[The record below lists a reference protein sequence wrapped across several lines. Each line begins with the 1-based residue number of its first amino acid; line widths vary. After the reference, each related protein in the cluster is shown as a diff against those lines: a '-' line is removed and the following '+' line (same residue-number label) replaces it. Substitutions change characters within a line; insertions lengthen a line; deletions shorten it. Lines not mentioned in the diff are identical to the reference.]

1 MGTEWSHLISISI
14 QPQSTIIVLHGGV
27 VKLHGYKL
35 SFMTPHHTNH
45 YQECQYGLFDYPS
58 QSV

>member
-1 MGTEWSHLISISI
+1 MVSLDIFSI

-35 SFMTPHHTNH
+35 SFMESKGIKIHHPTNH
-45 YQECQYGLFDYPS
+45 YQECRYGLFDYTL
-58 QSV
+58 